1 MFYCPTTF
9 FIYYFWTLNLM
20 SIAMLQFQ
28 NFACLSYFYA
38 DPITSKT
45 VTVWWHNLAQNGDE
59 LDHLVQKV
67 KGGGGT

>member
-1 MFYCPTTF
+1 
-9 FIYYFWTLNLM
+9 
-20 SIAMLQFQ
+20 MLQFQ